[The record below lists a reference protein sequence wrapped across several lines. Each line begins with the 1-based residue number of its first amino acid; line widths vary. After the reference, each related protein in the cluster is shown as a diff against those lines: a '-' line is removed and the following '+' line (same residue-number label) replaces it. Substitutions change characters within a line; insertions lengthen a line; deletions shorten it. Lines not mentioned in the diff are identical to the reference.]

1 MSKSKTCPSVPSLD
15 QKFDKIQ
22 DALNASGAN
31 QKCKSVFNNAVDS
44 GMTKVDVAA
53 AAFVFPFGGGG
64 TSTSFTD
71 AQNHMRESLNKEGCS
86 DLFMNINQQIN
97 STQSIL
103 CEISNTKSTT
113 SLSGSANAS
122 IKIIQPEPTE
132 KMLALRSEAL
142 KRISDPVRPLQP
154 GLTGKAV
161 TDRDIELY
169 NIAMENYNK
178 ALEINKQEV
187 ANIMG
192 TLTVEKS
199 EFRNVANVDMKA
211 VSNLSNVSITA
222 IAEQYK
228 QVAHASAMNELKN
241 KTGLGANSDT
251 VKSIV
256 TNRISNK
263 NQNISDS
270 IKNAL
275 QNITMSSQAD
285 ASVLIKAY
293 GAITVEGVTF
303 DQFAQSRLIAQNIIS
318 SASNIGKSVALDMLS
333 DAHTVTKSDKE
344 ATGQD
349 KVLKQLLDGQVQLSK
364 ANAEGAANMFKGVTG
379 FLGSIASMFALIPI
393 IIGVVMLLFF
403 PQISNVIA
411 PGPLKYVLAVVL
423 MYFVLAWFIG
433 FWPFSKSEKSI
444 FPYDGLAYVMT
455 EHRGDPEGRGPY
467 NWHVDHRWKI
477 Q

>member
-1 MSKSKTCPSVPSLD
+1 MSKSETCPPVPSLD

-22 DALNASGAN
+22 DALNAAGAN
-31 QKCKSVFNNAVDS
+31 QKCKTAFNNAVDS
-44 GMTKVDVAA
+44 GMTKVDAAA

-64 TSTSFTD
+64 ASTSFTES
-71 AQNHMRESLNKEGCS
+71 QNHMRESLNKEGCA

-103 CEISNTKSTT
+103 CEVSNTKSTT

-122 IKIIQPEPTE
+122 IKIIQPEPTKE
-132 KMLALRSEAL
+132 MLALRSQAL
-142 KRISDPVRPLQP
+142 KLISKPVPPLQP
-154 GLTGKAV
+154 GIAGGSV
-161 TDRDIELY
+161 TQQDVELY
-169 NIAMENYNK
+169 KVALENYNR
-178 ALEINKQEV
+178 ALQINKQEIDS
-187 ANIMG
+187 IMG
-192 TLTVEKS
+192 NVTIENS
-199 EFRNVANVDMKA
+199 DFRNKANVDMKA
-211 VSNLSNVSITA
+211 VSNLSNVSTTA
-222 IAEQYK
+222 IAEQFK

-263 NQNISDS
+263 NQNISNS
-270 IKNAL
+270 IKNMT

-293 GAITVEGVTF
+293 GALTIKGVVF
-303 DQFAQSRLIAQNIIS
+303 DQFAQSRLISQNIIS
-318 SASNIGKSVALDMLS
+318 SASNLGKSVALDMLS
-333 DAHTVTKSDKE
+333 DAHSVTKSDKE

-349 KVLKQLLDGQVQLSK
+349 KVLKQLLDGQVALSK

-379 FLGSIASMFALIPI
+379 FLGSIASMFTLIPI
-393 IIGVVMLLFF
+393 IIGIVILLFF

-411 PGPLKYVLAVVL
+411 PGPLKYVLAAVL

-455 EHRGDPEGRGPY
+455 DHRGDPEGRGPY
-467 NWHVDHRWKI
+467 SWHVDHRWKM